1 MASVKAKPKIANLN
15 KLSSTVG
22 FLEVPSTKD
31 AKTSPIPIPAPA
43 SPVVDK
49 PAPIFWEAVTR
60 T

>member
-49 PAPIFWEAVTR
+49 PAPIF
-60 T
+60 